1 MSAFDRHARH
11 SGPRFAALVL
21 LAPVVAAAL
30 SGCGRPAGGGFKMPP
45 MPVEV
50 ADVKS
55 EPVSDR
61 FRAVGTVDADETVK
75 IVNEISAV
83 VRELPF
89 AEGQAVAQ
97 GDLIARLDDSEL
109 GADANR
115 ADALRDQARTNHERI
130 RQLFEQK
137 AASQQEL
144 DDASSA
150 LKVAEANAV
159 VARTRFDKAHIRSP
173 LTGVAG
179 RRLVSP
185 GAYLAVGTPIT
196 EVASIGIVKVGFSAP
211 ERYLPQLRR
220 RAGIGITTTAY
231 PGEVFEGDISVVDPI
246 LDPVSHTVQMVA
258 RVHNRDGRL
267 RPGMS
272 ADVTAMLGERPLAL
286 TVPDEAIFSEGDQ
299 SFVYIVK
306 PDSTVTRQ
314 AVVLGTRDSSRAEIT
329 QGLKA
334 GDRVVR
340 AGYQKLFEGAH
351 VMPVPSMAGGPGATG
366 AASGMSGGAAAG
378 AGNPPSPAAKTA
390 APAGKQVKTTT
401 AGTKGTRR

>member
-1 MSAFDRHARH
+1 MHARLM
-11 SGPRFAALVL
+11 GAR
-21 LAPVVAAAL
+21 AAAL
-30 SGCGRPAGGGFKMPP
+30 ATLAVAAIAVALVHSGCAGRAGGGFQMPP

-89 AEGQAVAQ
+89 AEGQPVAK
-97 GDLIARLDDSEL
+97 GELIARLDDSEL
-109 GADANR
+109 GAESAR
-115 ADALRDQARTNHERI
+115 ADALRDQARTNHQRV
-130 RQLFEQK
+130 RQLFDQQ

-144 DDASSA
+144 DDTSSA

-185 GAYLAVGTPIT
+185 GAYLAVGTEIT
-196 EVASIGIVKVGFSAP
+196 EVASVGILKVGFSAP

-220 RAGIGITTTAY
+220 RAIVTITTTAY
-231 PGEVFEGDISVVDPI
+231 PGEVFNGDISVVDPI
-246 LDPVSHTVQMVA
+246 LDEVSHTVQMVA
-258 RVHNRDGRL
+258 RVHNRGGKL

-272 ADVTAMLGERPLAL
+272 ADVTAMLGERPHAL
-286 TVPDEAIFSEGDQ
+286 TVPDEAVFGEGDQ

-314 AVVLGTRDSSRAEIT
+314 AVVLGTRDSVRAEIT

-334 GDRVVR
+334 GERVVR
-340 AGYQKLFEGAH
+340 AGYQKLFEGAR
-351 VMPVPSMAGGPGATG
+351 VMPIPS
-366 AASGMSGGAAAG
+366 AAAG
-378 AGNPPSPAAKTA
+378 APGAGAAGGGAPGSGAAAAGGAGGAPGAAAKPPA
-390 APAGKQVKTTT
+390 SGGKPAPAG
-401 AGTKGTRR
+401 AKGSKR